1 MTKLPEHTLMLTDR
15 LNMAHGLEARS
26 PFLDHELMELVAAF
40 PSRIKIKGRRLKA
53 VLREMA
59 QDLLPGEILRREKQG
74 FMFPVAYWF
83 RQPLYGFLQT
93 FFQEARL
100 IREGV
105 INRKQVFKL
114 LEEHRRNK
122 LDHHVR
128 LWMLLNLEIWYRL
141 YLEQQSIEEIEGS
154 IREQMRSAGS

>member
-1 MTKLPEHTLMLTDR
+1 
-15 LNMAHGLEARS
+15 
-26 PFLDHELMELVAAF
+26 
-40 PSRIKIKGRRLKA
+40 
-53 VLREMA
+53 
-59 QDLLPGEILRREKQG
+59 
-74 FMFPVAYWF
+74 MFPVAYWF

-154 IREQMRSAGS
+154 IREQMRSPGI